1 MKRELTKQ
9 RIDAAL
15 RDSKDP
21 KRDIDH
27 HGAVPFDFTRLD
39 RISKSQLRAIHLI
52 HENFVR
58 NLSSSLSV
66 YLRSYI
72 TFSLISLQQ
81 ISYAEFVEGRSS
93 PTCIAYI
100 GLKPFD
106 DVAVIELNPSLALSF
121 VEILLGGNGETTSN
135 IQRKIT
141 EIERHLLQNL
151 MRIMMEDL
159 SEAWKMVADIRFD
172 VQSVT
177 SEPRL
182 FDVLAPTEAV
192 AVIDIEVRL
201 GATTS
206 LMSLAIPSIFIKRL
220 RNKFEQMRQ
229 VRRTESSLSD
239 QTLVGDLMQNARIV
253 VEARLDASKI
263 SATTLLTVKPGD
275 VLELDHPLDRPVKVH
290 LNGAPKYLG
299 EIKSVRNKLTCA
311 NAAAYTD

>member
-1 MKRELTKQ
+1 MKKEVTQQPL
-9 RIDAAL
+9 DSVL
-15 RDSKDP
+15 RDSKDSGS
-21 KRDIDH
+21 DFNA
-27 HGAVPFDFTRLD
+27 GAVPFDFTRLD

-52 HENFVR
+52 HETFVR

-100 GLKPFD
+100 GLSPYD
-106 DVAVIELNPSLALSF
+106 DVAVIELNPSLALSL
-121 VEILLGGNGETTSN
+121 VEILLGGRGETTSN

-151 MRIMMEDL
+151 MRIIMEDL
-159 SEAWKMVADIRFD
+159 TEAWKSVAEISFE

-201 GATTS
+201 GAHTS
-206 LMSLAIPSIFIKRL
+206 LMSLAIPSIFLKRL
-220 RNKFEQMRQ
+220 RHKFEQMRQ
-229 VRRTESSLSD
+229 VRRAESTASD
-239 QTLVGDLMQNARIV
+239 QVLIAGLIQDVRVV
-253 VEARLDASKI
+253 VEARLDASTI
-263 SATTLLTVKPGD
+263 SANTLLTVNPGD
-275 VLELDHPLDRPVKVH
+275 VLELDHPLNRQVKVH
-290 LNGAPKYLG
+290 LNGTAKYVG

-311 NAAAYTD
+311 ITAPCKE